1 MNKYK
6 LLYLFWLLPCYLL
19 FLSGHQALVF
29 YSIVDTYENGQSYYA
44 DVVEYDLKQIAAQ
57 TNGYLILEFEKDN
70 SQSHRQKLSLPVEM
84 AGPVG
89 KTKVI
94 PIRYQEDAFVNIV
107 MIPTY
112 STQKGLVLTNLAM
125 AFVGFLIALFT
136 AWLVHRYVRKK
147 TTGKDEQLVIERVD
161 DEQ

>member
-6 LLYLFWLLPCYLL
+6 LLYLFWLLPGYLL

-57 TNGYLILEFEKDN
+57 TNGYVILEFEKDN
-70 SQSHRQKLSLPVEM
+70 NQTYRKKLSLPVEL

-89 KTKVI
+89 KANII
-94 PIRYQEDAFVNIV
+94 PIRYREGAFVNIV

-125 AFVGFLIALFT
+125 AFVGFLLAFF
-136 AWLVHRYVRKK
+136 AAGLVHRYVRKK
-147 TTGKDEQLVIERVD
+147 TTGKDEKLVIERVD
-161 DEQ
+161 NEQ